1 MIKKLMMAAS
11 VLLVIMAV
19 IYLSARS
26 HLAKTI
32 ATGTIDAFFIVVVVG
47 GSLYKLTQWW
57 HYRHDPIN
65 RERAASPSQVYPA
78 RLRRFFYDEVDDKA
92 KRD

>member
-1 MIKKLMMAAS
+1 MIKKLLMAAS

-19 IYLSARS
+19 MYLSARS

-32 ATGTIDAFFIVVVVG
+32 AAGTIDAFFIVFVVA
-47 GSLYKLTQWW
+47 GSLYKVTQWW
-57 HYRHDPIN
+57 HYRHDPV
-65 RERAASPSQVYPA
+65 RRGQAASSSRAYPA
-78 RLRRFFYDEVDDKA
+78 RLRRFFYDEDAGKA